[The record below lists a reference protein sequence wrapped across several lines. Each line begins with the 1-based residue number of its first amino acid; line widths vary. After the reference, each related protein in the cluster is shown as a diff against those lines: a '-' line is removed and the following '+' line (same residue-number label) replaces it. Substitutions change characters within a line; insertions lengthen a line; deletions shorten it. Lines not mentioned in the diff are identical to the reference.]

1 MLYFLIIPLY
11 FHYVHVHG
19 SPVSS
24 LFFLP
29 NDKPVPQEVKPQNI
43 VIHVK
48 KGNQCLMIP
57 PEYQKAE
64 VGMGMKRK
72 KKSRIVEEKN

>member
-48 KGNQCLMIP
+48 KAIN
-57 PEYQKAE
+57 
-64 VGMGMKRK
+64 V
-72 KKSRIVEEKN
+72 S